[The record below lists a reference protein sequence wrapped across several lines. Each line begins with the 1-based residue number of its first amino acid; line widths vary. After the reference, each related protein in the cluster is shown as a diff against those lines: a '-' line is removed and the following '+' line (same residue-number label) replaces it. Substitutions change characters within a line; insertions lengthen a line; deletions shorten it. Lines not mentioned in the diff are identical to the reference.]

1 MKARSQCNKCQQKRG
16 AAGLLLLQ
24 THPDHTCQSTVFQC
38 ILQYIALAQDVSV
51 LMLGLQSQQAF
62 FLPMHWGFTGL
73 EKKDVAESN
82 NEKENTKNTTRTTK
96 HKVSP
101 TTRG

>member
-1 MKARSQCNKCQQKRG
+1 
-16 AAGLLLLQ
+16 
-24 THPDHTCQSTVFQC
+24 
-38 ILQYIALAQDVSV
+38 
-51 LMLGLQSQQAF
+51 MLGLQSQQPF

-73 EKKDVAESN
+73 EKKDVAENN